1 MHTALNLL
9 GKTSFHNKHIQGDR
23 DLYEEITLGIRAAAV
38 DRFSQK
44 TGLNEERISA
54 LIPINRKT
62 LLRRKAEGLLDAK
75 QSDRLVLIAKVYAH
89 ALNVF
94 GSKEKTNQWLSA
106 PNLSLN
112 NKPPIEL
119 LKNSLGCTIVDDTL
133 YRIEH
138 GIYS

>member
-23 DLYEEITLGIRAAAV
+23 DLYEEITLGIQATAV

-62 LLRRKAEGLLDAK
+62 LLRRKAEGFLDAK

-94 GSKEKTNQWLSA
+94 GSKEKTNQWLSS

-138 GIYS
+138 GVYS

>member
-1 MHTALNLL
+1 M
-9 GKTSFHNKHIQGDR
+9 
-23 DLYEEITLGIRAAAV
+23 
-38 DRFSQK
+38 
-44 TGLNEERISA
+44 
-54 LIPINRKT
+54 
-62 LLRRKAEGLLDAK
+62 
-75 QSDRLVLIAKVYAH
+75 LIAKVYAH

>member
-1 MHTALNLL
+1 M
-9 GKTSFHNKHIQGDR
+9 
-23 DLYEEITLGIRAAAV
+23 
-38 DRFSQK
+38 
-44 TGLNEERISA
+44 
-54 LIPINRKT
+54 
-62 LLRRKAEGLLDAK
+62 DAK

-106 PNLSLN
+106 LNLSLN
-112 NKPPIEL
+112 NNPPIEL
-119 LKNSLGCTIVDDTL
+119 LKNNSLGCMIVDDTL